1 MPYPCL
7 RWRFAL
13 TVGRRCFLIGSVP
26 AVATI
31 GVARWSSGRNRKGI
45 GKEPSSSGRQGGME
59 TSPFLLSGRGRV
71 TVALDAMG
79 GDGGVAVTVEGAVG
93 AARDLGFSV
102 VLVGIEED
110 IVQELSRF
118 DTRGLDIRIRH
129 APQVVEMWESPSVAL
144 RKKKDS
150 SIRVAVDLVREGEA
164 EAMVSAGNTG
174 AVMATGLIVLGPLAG
189 VERPAIAAQVPTLGG
204 YAILVDVG
212 ANVDCKPRHLVQFAI
227 MGTVYARKILGNPN
241 PRVGLLSIGGEETK
255 GNELTKE
262 AFRALED
269 VPGVDFIGNVE
280 GVDVFNGKSDVV
292 VCDGFTGNIALKIG
306 ESAAWTMLTLF
317 KEELSRGLIGKVSL
331 LLLRGSLQRF
341 QRRIDYT
348 EYGGAPLLGLNGVVV
363 ISHGRS
369 TAKAIKNGV
378 RVAGECVKNRVI
390 DCIREGV
397 AQS

>member
-1 MPYPCL
+1 
-7 RWRFAL
+7 
-13 TVGRRCFLIGSVP
+13 
-26 AVATI
+26 
-31 GVARWSSGRNRKGI
+31 
-45 GKEPSSSGRQGGME
+45 ME
-59 TSPFLLSGRGRV
+59 SAPFLLSHPGRV

-79 GDGGVAVTVEGAVG
+79 GDGGVPVTVAGAVA
-93 AARDLGFSV
+93 AARDVGHCV
-102 VLVGIEED
+102 ILVGIEDE
-110 IVQELSRF
+110 IVRELSGF

-129 APQVVEMWESPSVAL
+129 APEVVEMHESPSAAL

-150 SIRVAVDLVREGEA
+150 SIRVAVDMVKEGEA

-174 AVMATGLIVLGPLAG
+174 AVMATGLVNLGPLAG

-204 YAILVDVG
+204 YAIFVDVG

-227 MGTVYARKILGNPN
+227 MGTVYARKILGKSD
-241 PRVGLLSIGGEETK
+241 PRVGLLSIGEEESK

-280 GVDVFNGKSDVV
+280 GVDVFNGKADVV

-317 KEELSRGLIGKVSL
+317 KEEISRGLAGRTGL
-331 LLLRGSLQRF
+331 MLLRGSLERV

-348 EYGGAPLLGLNGVVV
+348 EYGGAPLLGVNGVIV

-369 TAKAIKNGV
+369 TAKAIKNGI
-378 RVAGECVKNRVI
+378 RVAAECVKNRVI
-390 DCIREGV
+390 ENIREGI